1 MRKVFFVLGTLTEAD
16 MDWLV
21 GVGSRASCESG
32 AFLIRQGKP
41 VDALY
46 IVLGGQLVVATE
58 TPSVKELARLGSGEI
73 IGELSF
79 LDSRP
84 PSATVRALERSTVW
98 SIPRAR
104 LSAKLQQDLAFASR
118 FYHALGI
125 LLAHR
130 MRNNVTYF
138 TGGSLSDE
146 VVYDDE
152 LDPEM
157 LDTVDR
163 ASARFDWLLKR
174 TSGG

>member
-1 MRKVFFVLGTLTEAD
+1 MRKVFFVLGTLTDAD

-21 GVGSRASCESG
+21 GVGSRASCEAG
-32 AFLIRQGKP
+32 ALLIKQGKA

-46 IVLGGQLVVATE
+46 IVLGGQLVVTIE
-58 TPSVKELARLGSGEI
+58 TPQVRELARLGSGEI

-84 PSATVRALERSTVW
+84 PSATVKALERSTVL
-98 SIPRAR
+98 SIPRAK
-104 LSAKLQQDLAFASR
+104 LSSKLQQDLEFASR

-130 MRNNVTYF
+130 MRNNVSYF
-138 TGGSLSDE
+138 SGASLSDE

-157 LDTVDR
+157 LDSVDR